1 MSTLTSALQTPHFTA
16 SAASVLHPVLF
27 TPHLFSS
34 ISPPPGHC
42 SLHWVTTSAIYSYW
56 PEAHNDHF
64 SPSLSPSALICCS
77 FTGLYSISQSISQS
91 SWICLTSFLTDWL
104 TVMSVTHSVSV
115 SHWTPCPAI
124 CLSVCLRFFCQ
135 ITNNFSS
142 FFPFFPCFFSCEVS
156 LRSTII
162 QIIFLLL
169 WLRRRNLQCGSVTDH
184 NSREQLLKK
193 EH

>member
-104 TVMSVTHSVSV
+104 SCQSLTQSLSPTGLLVQLFVS
-115 SHWTPCPAI
+115 
-124 CLSVCLRFFCQ
+124 LSASDSSAKSPIIFPLFPL
-135 ITNNFSS
+135 FSL
-142 FFPFFPCFFSCEVS
+142 FFFSCEVS

-193 EH
+193 DH

>member
-1 MSTLTSALQTPHFTA
+1 MLTSALQTPHFTA

-104 TVMSVTHSVSV
+104 SCQSLTQSLSPTGLLVQLFVS
-115 SHWTPCPAI
+115 
-124 CLSVCLRFFCQ
+124 LSASDSSAKSPIIFPL
-135 ITNNFSS
+135 FS
-142 FFPFFPCFFSCEVS
+142 PFFPVFFSCEVS

-193 EH
+193 DH